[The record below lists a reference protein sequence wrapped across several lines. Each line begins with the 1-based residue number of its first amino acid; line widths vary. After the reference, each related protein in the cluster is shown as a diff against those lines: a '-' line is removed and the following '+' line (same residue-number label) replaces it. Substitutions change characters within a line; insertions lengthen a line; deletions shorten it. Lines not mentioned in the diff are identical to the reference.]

1 MHNRDFCESK
11 IKKVQ
16 RINIIAFT
24 HSGIGLDQLGK
35 FHLEQEA
42 IVPKMESLKSVMGL
56 TEIMYLSTCNRVE
69 FLFVTDREVNT
80 QFISEFI
87 RAFQG
92 AENNENNWHDLASK
106 ARYWSGIN
114 AVNHLI
120 EVATSLDS
128 VVLGER
134 EIITQVRNAYEFARE
149 YGLAQDTIRIVIR
162 QTIETAKKVYTRT
175 SISEKS
181 VSVVSLAFQELM
193 NILPLPPEN
202 ARVAIIGTGVT
213 NQNMARFLTKNGFH
227 DFIVY
232 NRTLENAVSF
242 VKQFGGQAHSLEH
255 FEKTTTPFDIIITC
269 TGSSSPIITS
279 QKLKYQNALK
289 AIVDLAIPADV
300 DAALIENRRFEY
312 ICVDT
317 VKSIS
322 EKNLMIRKKEL
333 LKARQIIFE
342 SLEEFKEIF
351 EMRQMEIRMRAIP
364 QHVKAIR
371 NRAMDEVFSN
381 EIESLDENAKDVLDK
396 VLNYMEKKY
405 VSVPMIMA
413 KEMLS
418 KNA

>member
-1 MHNRDFCESK
+1 M
-11 IKKVQ
+11 Q

-24 HSGIGLDQLGK
+24 HSGIGLDQLGT
-35 FHLEQEA
+35 FHIEEEA
-42 IVPKMESLKSVMGL
+42 IVPKMEALKAAMGL
-56 TEIMYLSTCNRVE
+56 NEIMYLSTCNRVE
-69 FLFVTDREVNT
+69 FLFVTDCEVNVR
-80 QFISEFI
+80 FIANFIQEFHGN
-87 RAFQG
+87 QLDQDLH
-92 AENNENNWHDLASK
+92 ELASK

-134 EIITQVRNAYEFARE
+134 EIITQVRNAYEYARQS
-149 YGLAQDTIRIVIR
+149 GLAKDTIRIVIR
-162 QTIETAKKVYTRT
+162 QTIETAKKVYTQT

-193 NILPLPPEN
+193 KVLSIP
-202 ARVAIIGTGVT
+202 AKTAKIAFVGAGVT
-213 NQNMARFLTKNGFH
+213 NQNMARFLRKNGFD
-227 DFIVY
+227 DFTVF
-232 NRTLENAVSF
+232 NRTEANGKRFAQ
-242 VKQFGGQAHSLEH
+242 QFGGKAYGLDQLKNS
-255 FEKTTTPFDIIITC
+255 TTLFDIIITC
-269 TGSSSPIITS
+269 TGASKAIITEES
-279 QKLKYQNALK
+279 LKKQLALK
-289 AIVDLAIPADV
+289 FIVDLAIPADV
-300 DAALIENRRFEY
+300 ERSVLEKNSFQY
-312 ICVDT
+312 ISVDT

-322 EKNLMIRKKEL
+322 EKNLLTRKREL

-371 NRAMDEVFSN
+371 NRAIDEVFSN
-381 EIESLDENAKDVLDK
+381 EIDALDDEAKDILDK

-418 KNA
+418 KNL